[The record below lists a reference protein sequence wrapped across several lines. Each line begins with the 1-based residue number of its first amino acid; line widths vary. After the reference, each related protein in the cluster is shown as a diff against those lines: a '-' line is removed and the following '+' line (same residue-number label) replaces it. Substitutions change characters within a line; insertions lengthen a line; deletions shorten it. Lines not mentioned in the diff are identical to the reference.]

1 MADATPDV
9 VAAIEDLR
17 RQVRAL
23 ESRVVELEE
32 RSSSPRRPRLEETG
46 DEPVPSLGALPSGTV
61 GLLGRSLLVLAGAYL
76 VRALTEGQ
84 VLPPAGGV
92 VLGLAWAVVWQLLA
106 AREAGAGR
114 RASGVFYT
122 VTSSLI
128 AFPLI
133 WETTARFDVLGP
145 RAAFTL
151 LVAFL
156 VLGLW
161 ASGREGLAVSAVLV
175 TLLSVVTTVALVV
188 STHDLLGGL
197 LALVAQAS
205 ALEWLACHERWPG
218 LRWLVAVALDGVAF
232 LLVALVG
239 RTQGLP
245 HGYPA
250 VSTLAASAALLALPA
265 LAVVGIAVR
274 TLRGAHPVGAYDV
287 AQGTASV
294 VLGLGGAWHVLRTH
308 DLPAWGPGL
317 VAVLLGAGC
326 YAVAFVYAERRPGAG
341 RNFYFYATTGGL
353 LTLVGTSVLGSG
365 AWRSI
370 LWAGLGLAA
379 ALLGRRFGRS
389 TLRVHSALYFLA
401 AAVETGLLAHGVRGF
416 GVSPA
421 PRVAAAAWIVALAAI
436 GAYGTLATDPGSP
449 RSGWGRVPQL
459 LLSAVVALALAGALM
474 RAAGA
479 GLGELA
485 RADSGV
491 AAALG
496 TTVLA
501 LVAVGLAVAA
511 GRLGLPELGWLA
523 YAFVVL
529 GGAKLVL
536 QDLRHGRPATLVLS
550 LPVYGVVLLIVPRLL
565 RVRED

>member
-1 MADATPDV
+1 MADATRDV

-17 RQVRAL
+17 RQVRSL

-32 RSSSPRRPRLEETG
+32 RTGPPRRPRPQEES
-46 DEPVPSLGALPSGTV
+46 DDAVPSLAALPSGTV

-92 VLGLAWAVVWQLLA
+92 ALGLAWAVVWQILA

-114 RASGVFYT
+114 RASGVFNT

-145 RAAFTL
+145 RAAFAL
-151 LVAFL
+151 VVAFL

-175 TLLSVVTTVALVV
+175 TLLSVVTTVALLV

-239 RTQGLP
+239 RLQGLP
-245 HGYPA
+245 HGYPP

-274 TLRGAHPVGAYDV
+274 TLRGGHRVGAYDV

-365 AWRSI
+365 PWRSI

-379 ALLGRRFGRS
+379 VLLGRRFGRS
-389 TLRVHSALYFLA
+389 TLRVHSAVYLLA
-401 AAVETGLLAHGVRGF
+401 AAVETGLLAHGIRGF
-416 GVSPA
+416 GVSPG
-421 PRVAAAAWIVALAAI
+421 PPVAAAAWIVALATI
-436 GAYGTLATDPGSP
+436 GAYATLATDPGS
-449 RSGWGRVPQL
+449 SHTGLGRVPQL
-459 LLSAVVALALAGALM
+459 LLAAVIALALAGALM
-474 RAAGA
+474 RAAVA
-479 GLGELA
+479 GLGG
-485 RADSGV
+485 RADPGV

-523 YAFVVL
+523 YAIVVL

-550 LPVYGVVLLIVPRLL
+550 LAVYGVVLLIVPRLL